1 MIAVSFVTV
10 FQLDVYIELQLGTI
24 INRIFVE
31 ESIVLFPLKI
41 YLNTYFAMAINV
53 FLLINQHDR
62 SGQAKNLNG
71 MKDFKSTTPPRE
83 QHEPSC
89 KIGYNPVYASSQFG
103 KKIV

>member
-1 MIAVSFVTV
+1 MIAVLFVTV

-41 YLNTYFAMAINV
+41 YLNTYCAMAINV

-62 SGQAKNLNG
+62 SGQAINLSD
-71 MKDFKSTTPPRE
+71 MKDLKSAIPPSE
-83 QHEPSC
+83 QHKPNR
-89 KIGYNPVYASSQFG
+89 KIQHIPV
-103 KKIV
+103 